1 MNNII
6 NVTRSS
12 LPDYEEFCREIADIW
27 DSRWLTNM
35 GIKHQ
40 Q

>member
-1 MNNII
+1 MNDII

-27 DSRWLTNM
+27 AVSYTHLTLPTR
-35 GIKHQ
+35 
-40 Q
+40 